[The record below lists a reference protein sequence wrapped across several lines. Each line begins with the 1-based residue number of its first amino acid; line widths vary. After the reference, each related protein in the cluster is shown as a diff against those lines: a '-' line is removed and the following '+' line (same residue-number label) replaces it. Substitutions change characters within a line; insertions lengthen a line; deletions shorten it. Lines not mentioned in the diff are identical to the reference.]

1 MNDELFNQLLDA
13 KFIPFDI
20 NTLSK
25 EEILDK
31 SVFNYLLSIEDE
43 FEREKIISELE
54 IRAKELNCLYT
65 LKNLLKL
72 YKQKIKKVGKGEN
85 LQHNDIAEML
95 LQENS
100 LAIYENTLYIYEDG
114 VYKLDKKNLERK
126 FIDLAPTAKSHFRN
140 EIYKYLELKKNSI

>member
-1 MNDELFNQLLDA
+1 
-13 KFIPFDI
+13 
-20 NTLSK
+20 
-25 EEILDK
+25 
-31 SVFNYLLSIEDE
+31 
-43 FEREKIISELE
+43 
-54 IRAKELNCLYT
+54 
-65 LKNLLKL
+65 
-72 YKQKIKKVGKGEN
+72 
-85 LQHNDIAEML
+85 ML

>member
-72 YKQKIKKVGKGEN
+72 YKQKIKKSWQG
-85 LQHNDIAEML
+85 
-95 LQENS
+95 
-100 LAIYENTLYIYEDG
+100 
-114 VYKLDKKNLERK
+114 
-126 FIDLAPTAKSHFRN
+126 
-140 EIYKYLELKKNSI
+140 